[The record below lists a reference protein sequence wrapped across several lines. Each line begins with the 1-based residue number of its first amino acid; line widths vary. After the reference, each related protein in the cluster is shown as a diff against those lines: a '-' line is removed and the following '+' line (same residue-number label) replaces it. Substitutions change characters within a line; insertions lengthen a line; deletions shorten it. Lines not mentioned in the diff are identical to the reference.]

1 MLKGDGVKISLNDFV
16 VKAAAL
22 ACLKVPEVN
31 SSWQESFIRQYTSVD
46 VAIAVSTDAGLITPI
61 VFGAEKKGLVEIAND
76 TKALAK
82 KAREGKCCK
91 NSLSMVLYTTLSL
104 FLSLSFSSFPSS
116 ILANPFPSSLPPS
129 PSLQANCSRPSFRA
143 APSPSPTWA
152 CSA

>member
-82 KAREGKCCK
+82 KAREGKCCQ
-91 NSLSMVLYTTLSL
+91 NS
-104 FLSLSFSSFPSS
+104 F
-116 ILANPFPSSLPPS
+116 
-129 PSLQANCSRPSFRA
+129 
-143 APSPSPTWA
+143 
-152 CSA
+152 

>member
-82 KAREGKCCK
+82 KAREGK
-91 NSLSMVLYTTLSL
+91 
-104 FLSLSFSSFPSS
+104 
-116 ILANPFPSSLPPS
+116 
-129 PSLQANCSRPSFRA
+129 
-143 APSPSPTWA
+143 
-152 CSA
+152 

>member
-61 VFGAEKKGLVEIAND
+61 VFGAEKRGLVEIAND

-82 KAREGKCCK
+82 KAREGK
-91 NSLSMVLYTTLSL
+91 
-104 FLSLSFSSFPSS
+104 
-116 ILANPFPSSLPPS
+116 
-129 PSLQANCSRPSFRA
+129 
-143 APSPSPTWA
+143 
-152 CSA
+152 